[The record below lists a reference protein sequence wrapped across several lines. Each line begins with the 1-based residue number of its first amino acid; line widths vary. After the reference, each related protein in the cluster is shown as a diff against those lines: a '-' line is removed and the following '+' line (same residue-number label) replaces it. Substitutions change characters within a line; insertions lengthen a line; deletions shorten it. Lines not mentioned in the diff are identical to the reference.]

1 MTVHKPPPLTP
12 GARIGVVA
20 PAGCV
25 EPGSLL
31 AGVAAIEAQGY
42 NVELAPGI
50 YQNNGYLAGAAADRG
65 RDLAN
70 FFRRSDIAAIFCAR
84 GGFGSIQTLEYL
96 GLDLGK
102 HPKLFVGYSDITILL
117 NWLRR
122 HCGMVTIHGPMVAT
136 DLARGLSDRSQEH
149 FWGMLSGRKRA
160 WKIALGETLRPG
172 QVEAE
177 MIGGCLSM
185 LVTTLG
191 TAYEID
197 SRGKILFLED
207 VGEAP
212 YRVERMLMHLKMA
225 GKLDHLAGVVFGDF
239 TLCGSTS
246 SARSQEDTP
255 VRRAP
260 GRVRLGRDRRRPP
273 APRLA
278 GVAKSASGPSTR
290 WCHSRGRRSA
300 PEGLGPRSPGPAGG
314 VLDLVQL
321 DFRHSR
327 FGGRRS
333 GAEVTDHLAHSLRD
347 GPGDDDGDRAAGQP
361 LRPRHAAHRR
371 QESSHEDHGDEG
383 DPST

>member
-1 MTVHKPPPLTP
+1 MSNRNGYHPILIRKLSTGSKPACPTNHPFRLWRTPLAVHKPPPLTP

-25 EPGSLL
+25 EPASLL

-96 GLDLGK
+96 GLDLEK
-102 HPKLFVGYSDITILL
+102 YPKLFVGYSDITILL

-122 HCGMVTIHGPMVAT
+122 RCGMVTIHGPMVAT

-149 FWGMLSGRKRA
+149 FWGMLDGRKRA
-160 WKIALGETLRPG
+160 WKFTLGETLRRG

-177 MIGGCLSM
+177 MTGGCLSM

-239 TLCGSTS
+239 TLCADAGA
-246 SARSQEDTP
+246 ARCP
-255 VRRAP
+255 R
-260 GRVRLGRDRRRPP
+260 GDRRPIRSC
-273 APRLA
+273 ALSGGDGAASRSRRGESCHALWRQD
-278 GVAKSASGPSTR
+278 ASG
-290 WCHSRGRRSA
+290 WRRRN
-300 PEGLGPRSPGPAGG
+300 LGNA
-314 VLDLVQL
+314 
-321 DFRHSR
+321 
-327 FGGRRS
+327 
-333 GAEVTDHLAHSLRD
+333 
-347 GPGDDDGDRAAGQP
+347 
-361 LRPRHAAHRR
+361 
-371 QESSHEDHGDEG
+371 
-383 DPST
+383 